1 LCLALIEQAHADIA
15 HHKRAYANSIQAQEM
30 TSGQVYRLRCAEIN
44 SKSAKTFL
52 KSGWV
57 TEFTSWGLQNYK
69 WGRVCIMQSW
79 VKLRK
84 DAVWGEPDSTK
95 KHQNQPIVV
104 RTKQY
109 QSIPK

>member
-1 LCLALIEQAHADIA
+1 MKANDIAANNNPHLSLCLALIEQAHADIA

-57 TEFTSWGLQNYK
+57 TEFATG
-69 WGRVCIMQSW
+69 GTADV
-79 VKLRK
+79 
-84 DAVWGEPDSTK
+84 
-95 KHQNQPIVV
+95 
-104 RTKQY
+104 
-109 QSIPK
+109 